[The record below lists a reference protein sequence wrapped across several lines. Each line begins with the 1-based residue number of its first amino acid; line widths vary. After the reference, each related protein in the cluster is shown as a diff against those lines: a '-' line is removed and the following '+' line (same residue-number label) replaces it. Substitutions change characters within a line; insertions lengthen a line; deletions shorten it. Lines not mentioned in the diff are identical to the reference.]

1 MSHRKFG
8 HAIHR
13 HFDVLKNFIILHHT
27 QGERPPGEREQLDAA
42 ISIFKEFI
50 MVTIERL
57 DAALAANAAKDT
69 EITDLKTQ
77 VTTLQ
82 GQVANVPS
90 AEVMAKTEQLVAALA
105 GPDVTAAP

>member
-1 MSHRKFG
+1 MNHHSLHK
-8 HAIHR
+8 
-13 HFDVLKNFIILHHT
+13 HFCNLISFTSFKRALE
-27 QGERPPGEREQLDAA
+27 QRPPSEREEMDEE
-42 ISIFKEFI
+42 IFNFQELLMI
-50 MVTIERL
+50 TVARL
-57 DAALAANAAKDT
+57 DTALAANAAKDT

-90 AEVMAKTEQLVAALA
+90 AEVMAKTEQLVTALA

>member
-42 ISIFKEFI
+42 IIIFKDLI
-50 MVTIERL
+50 MLTVERL
-57 DAALAANAAKDT
+57 DAALAANAAKDS
-69 EITDLKTQ
+69 ENADLKTQ

-82 GQVANVPS
+82 GQVAAAPS
-90 AEVMAKTEQLVAALA
+90 ADVMAKADQLVTALA
-105 GPDVTAAP
+105 GPAPAAS